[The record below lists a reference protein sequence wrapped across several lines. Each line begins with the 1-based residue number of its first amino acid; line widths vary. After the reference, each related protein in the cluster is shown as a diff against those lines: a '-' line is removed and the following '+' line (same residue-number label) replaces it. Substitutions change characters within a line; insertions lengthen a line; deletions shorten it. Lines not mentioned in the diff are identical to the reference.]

1 MPMGK
6 DARTE
11 RAVSIDQIVG
21 ILATYCAMGEFT
33 ILTPSIAAFSHH
45 FAGTP
50 TTTIMFAN
58 SITGIVSVP
67 VSILSGMLLPK
78 VGFKR
83 AAIIGIIVMSL
94 GGAYPFLLAD
104 TQNYLFVIASRI
116 VVGAGLGIMFPVG
129 SATII
134 ALFEG
139 ARRSRLLG
147 LGTTVQFVFALIY
160 TTVAGALTEIAWN
173 YSFLTYLIGLI
184 PLIAVVAFMPEVRD
198 AAASVREVRMKRPC
212 LGEPFPPAMWGY
224 AAFALAL
231 WTCVTTVQVVT
242 STVFDVRGLAGPAE
256 AALVINC
263 CGLGSIACGLVFPHL
278 VRAFG
283 LRLFGVSAALAAMGV
298 APCLL
303 AQAPAV
309 YAVGLF
315 LLGFGGTAFFTGAQN
330 AVGNIVPKDRVSFAS
345 GVMTAVMSLGPF
357 ISPYLFAASM
367 AAVPAMGVD
376 AVYPVLIAIAAGCA
390 AIGLAHPM
398 RAVAVEPADRVKGA
412 SGAERKESK

>member
-1 MPMGK
+1 MGRAAK
-6 DARTE
+6 AE
-11 RAVSIDQIVG
+11 GAVSIAQIVG

-45 FAGTP
+45 FVGTP

-67 VSILSGMLLPK
+67 VSVLSGMLLPK

-83 AAIIGIIVMSL
+83 AGIIGVLVMSL
-94 GGAYPFLLAD
+94 CGAFPFLLAD

-116 VVGAGLGIMFPVG
+116 GVGIGLGIMFPVG

-134 ALFEG
+134 ALFSG
-139 ARRSRLLG
+139 GRRSRLLG
-147 LGTTVQFVFALIY
+147 LGTTVQFVFALVY

-184 PLIAVVAFMPEVRD
+184 PLAVVVAFMPEVRD
-198 AAASVREVRMKRPC
+198 CAAPARESRIRRPC
-212 LGEPFPPAMWGY
+212 LGEPLPRAMWGY
-224 AAFALAL
+224 AAFGLAL

-283 LRLFGVSAALAAMGV
+283 PRLFGVSATLAAVGIV
-298 APCLL
+298 PCLF

-309 YAVGLF
+309 YAIGLF

-367 AAVPAMGVD
+367 ACVPALGVD
-376 AVYPVLIAIAAGCA
+376 AVYPVLIAIAAVCA
-390 AIGLAHPM
+390 AIGIAHPM
-398 RAVAVEPADRVKGA
+398 RSVAVEPVEPAEGA
-412 SGAERKESK
+412 KRKESK